1 MTVTPTATDRRAR
14 ALAKRLIAKQGR
26 TLVLRR
32 PTRVE
37 IKTGPSAGTVTSSPL
52 STSALVLDG
61 AHPLGASVLDLRA
74 ASVTGLLVAGDRLT
88 IAGTTYT
95 VTGGPHAAA
104 SNALVSVAISPAL
117 AAGASDGDA
126 VAVVFTGTDATI
138 KGVVSE
144 ISRGL
149 IDGQLTKAGDLQVLV
164 SAQALD
170 EAGLEILPEHDLF
183 LGADVGTADLAEI
196 VLVSPIAS
204 GEQDAALRVVARL
217 R

>member
-37 IKTGPSAGTVTSSPL
+37 IKTGPNTGTVATSPL
-52 STSALVLDG
+52 STAALQLDG

-74 ASVTGLLVAGDRLT
+74 TAVTGLLVAGDRLT
-88 IAGTTYT
+88 LAGTTYT
-95 VTGGPHAAA
+95 VTGGPYAAA
-104 SNALVSVAISPAL
+104 SNALANVGITPAL
-117 AAGASDGDA
+117 AAGASDGAA
-126 VAVVFTGTDATI
+126 VAVAFTGTDSTI

-149 IDGQLTKAGDLQVLV
+149 IDGQLTRAGDLQILV
-164 SAQALD
+164 SAKALE
-170 EAGLEILPEHDLF
+170 EAGLAIDPENDLY
-183 LGADVGTADLAEI
+183 LGADVATADLAEI
-196 VLVSPIAS
+196 VLVSPLAS
-204 GEQDAALRVVARL
+204 GEQDAALRVLARV